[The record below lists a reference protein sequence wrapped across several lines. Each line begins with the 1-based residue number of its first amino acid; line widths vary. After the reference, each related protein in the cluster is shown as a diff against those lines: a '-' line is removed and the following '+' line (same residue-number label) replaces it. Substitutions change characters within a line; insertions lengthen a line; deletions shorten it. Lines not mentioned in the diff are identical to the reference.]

1 MAVII
6 WVHLQNWLNCYHPQ
20 KCELRSLVLRRKS
33 CCKKYYIKLVRKL
46 SLGVH
51 LIWLCQTR
59 FVHYLFKRIYLNTIN
74 KSCGMQSKVLNK
86 SVRTAPTIKLLSKFS
101 FHSSTILISTCWVL
115 YDFLY
120 AAKKGEKKLFYIRNQ
135 KVFSKHF
142 VNLWGV

>member
-1 MAVII
+1 MLHILIPKLAVII

-59 FVHYLFKRIYLNTIN
+59 FVHYLFKHVYLNTIN
-74 KSCGMQSKVLNK
+74 KSCDIQSKVLYK

-101 FHSSTILISTCWVL
+101 FHSSTFLSGHVEYCMTFYMLLKKVKKALL
-115 YDFLY
+115 Y
-120 AAKKGEKKLFYIRNQ
+120 
-135 KVFSKHF
+135 
-142 VNLWGV
+142 